1 MRSASKTARRK
12 SGRSGPKSARTEI
25 EVKLRIA
32 DRRGL
37 LRQLARLKAKLI
49 APRVHEMNTLYDTQ
63 DGKLARQGQMLRLR
77 VERLAHGAPGAG
89 KRSKHP
95 GVSALLT
102 YKGPGA
108 SSKKGSRRA
117 PRAASTARYK
127 IREEHELRL
136 GNHEEMPRILEALG
150 LHPWF
155 RYEKFRSTYCLPGMA
170 HLKLELDETPIGPFL
185 EIEGGRG
192 RIDRSAALLG
202 FARSDYIDRSYG
214 ALYMEHCGL
223 GRGAA
228 PQSEPTP
235 FSGLPD
241 MLFRRSKHSKE
252 RS

>member
-1 MRSASKTARRK
+1 MRSASKTAPRK
-12 SGRSGPKSARTEI
+12 SGRSGAKSLKTEI
-25 EVKLRIA
+25 EVKLRIV

-63 DGKLARQGQMLRLR
+63 DGRLARHGQMLRLR
-77 VERLAHGAPGAG
+77 VERLAHWAPGAG

-108 SSKKGSRRA
+108 SKKGSRRA
-117 PRAASTARYK
+117 SRAASPARYK

-136 GNHEEMPRILEALG
+136 ADHEEMPRILEVLG
-150 LHPWF
+150 LRPWF

-192 RIDRSAALLG
+192 GINRSAALLG

-214 ALYMEHCGL
+214 ALYMQHCGL

-241 MLFRRSKHSKE
+241 MLFRRLKHSKG